1 MILLKKYLE
10 QYIAML
16 EKFLQDGKISNFDYI
31 KSEHIKQIQFVQHER
46 LIHFLVTMM
55 FAIIEFICLG
65 IFLVT
70 SNIGVLILV
79 ILILGLLVPYI
90 AYYYYLENHTQKLYL
105 LYSKICNLELQ
116 QMENHD
122 NISFPLEVDIKIKD

>member
-1 MILLKKYLE
+1 MKKYLD

-16 EKFLQDGKISNFDYI
+16 EQLLKDRNISNFDYV
-31 KSEHIKQIQFVQHER
+31 KAEHIKVVQFIQHER

-79 ILILGLLVPYI
+79 ILILGLLIPYVW
-90 AYYYYLENHTQKLYL
+90 YYYYLENHTQKLYL
-105 LYSKICNLELQ
+105 LYSQLCNMELQ
-116 QMENHD
+116 TMEHHD
-122 NISFPLEVDIKIKD
+122 DIKYPLEVDIKMK